1 MTENAIAVQK
11 LLVEG
16 DSDKGFFGQVCQSL
30 NLNPQIVVTP
40 KDCQGRKNSKQDV
53 FKQIEILIKDF
64 DDGKLE
70 RLAIIIDADYRQV
83 NSIDGYENTV
93 KSVEDIVKKAGFYLK
108 NKNLNKIGGLI
119 FEHDDGFK
127 DLGLWI
133 MPNNQDE
140 GMLEDFIKCCVA
152 NGEQLLFSHAI
163 KIVSELDKPKFKHR
177 RTKAEVATWLAWQKV
192 PGHGLYSTMTHS
204 LIDET
209 NPLFQELNNWLKHIF
224 S

>member
-1 MTENAIAVQK
+1 MADAVQK

-16 DSDKGFFGQVCQSL
+16 DGDKGFFGQVCQSL

-40 KDCQGRKNSKQDV
+40 KDCQSKKNSKQHV
-53 FKQIEILIKDF
+53 FKQIEILLKDF

-70 RLAIIIDADYRQV
+70 RLAIIVDADYQQV
-83 NSIDGYENTV
+83 NNPDGYENTV
-93 KSVEDIVKKAGFYLK
+93 KSVKAIVETAGFYLK
-108 NKNLNKIGGLI
+108 NKNSNQIGGLI
-119 FEHDDGFK
+119 FEHNDGFK

-133 MPNNQDE
+133 MPNNQSE
-140 GMLEDFIKCCVA
+140 GMLEDFIKCCVSSD
-152 NGEQLLFSHAI
+152 ERVLFEHAI
-163 KIVSELDKPKFKHR
+163 KTVNQLDKPKFKQHR

-192 PGHGLYSTMTHS
+192 PGHGLYSTMTNS

-209 NPLFQELNNWLKHIF
+209 NPLFQELSSWLKHIF